1 MNRDSYYVAPEEN
14 LQYEIEWALSR
25 VLDQEAKNFSLN
37 DSLKRKLNNS
47 YDFNIRDAFNLIDLE
62 NLGYL
67 EFFRLLSFPFS
78 LLIISIASKPS

>member
-1 MNRDSYYVAPEEN
+1 MNRESYYVPVEDN

-25 VLDQEAKNFSLN
+25 VFDQEAKNFALN

-47 YDFNIRDAFNLIDLE
+47 YDFNIRDAFNLIDQD

-67 EFFRLLSFPFS
+67 EFFR
-78 LLIISIASKPS
+78 